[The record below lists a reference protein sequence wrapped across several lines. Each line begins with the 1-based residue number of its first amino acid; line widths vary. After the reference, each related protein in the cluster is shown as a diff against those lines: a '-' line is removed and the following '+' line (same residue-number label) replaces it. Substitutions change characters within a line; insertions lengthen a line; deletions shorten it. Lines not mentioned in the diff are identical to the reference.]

1 MVDNNSRTFESRPAF
16 WALICIIVSLTL
28 LSAAN
33 YYAGSYSESSSV
45 SLDGNGQDQTEYDQG
60 VMTEG
65 YKYEV
70 IAERGV
76 VNVYSIDP
84 SGEKAFFCETEI
96 PYALLSENDK
106 RLMRRG
112 VTLNT
117 MEELNSILQDFES

>member
-1 MVDNNSRTFESRPAF
+1 MDNNSRYFENRSAF
-16 WALICIIVSLTL
+16 WALICIMISLAV

-33 YYAGSYSESSSV
+33 YYAASYNESSAV
-45 SLDGNGQDQTEYDQG
+45 ILNEDQQTQRTYEGASLN
-60 VMTEG
+60 EG

-70 IAERGV
+70 IAENGV

-106 RLMRRG
+106 RMMKKG

-117 MEELNSILQDFES
+117 MEELNNILQDFES